1 MLRPFARSYGTL
13 RALRRAIPLL
23 AGCAAL
29 LCAVPAA
36 AQLRPVHH
44 TGSRVRIGTFPTL
57 TGSAQRVRVIVGLA
71 AQPLAV
77 RGGRGLLAAGARRKL
92 DVRSASA
99 RAYLHLLE
107 RQQAHAVVRIRAAIP
122 EARIG
127 RRFTILLNAL
137 TVSLPAARLPA
148 LFATRGITKIYPSV
162 AYTLALDHSPSVIG
176 SDILRRST
184 AADGTGIKIAV
195 VDDGIDQS
203 NPFFNPAGFSYPAG
217 FPKGAQKWTTPKVIV
232 AKVFPGPNAGN
243 PGRLAVDPASSFHGT
258 HVAGIAAGVSGTT
271 APAGADHP
279 TVTGLS
285 GVAPRAWLGNYRVF
299 TVPTPIGHVANTP
312 EIIAAFEAAVKDGMD
327 VVNFSGGGP
336 QIDPAN
342 DALIQAV
349 HDLAAAGVVP
359 VISAG
364 NDRDDFGTGSAGS
377 PGTAP
382 DAISVA
388 AVSNTHVFAAA
399 LDVTAAGAP
408 SFLHGIPFQGANSER
423 APTAWTS
430 TDQTLVDVG
439 AITGTDGKLVERHL
453 CGPPGQLNRPV
464 GTLPPGSLNGSIALV
479 DRGLCALQ
487 EKALQ
492 AKAAGATGIVFADNR
507 EGEANVLPIRPAVPG
522 GSIANLDTARLRA
535 YLAAHGGRTQIR
547 VGRDHLELETGRSGV
562 ITSFSSAGPTA
573 FGHDLSPDVSAPGG
587 QILSS
592 TLPRVDASRFAVFD
606 GTSMA
611 APHVTGAV
619 ALLLQ
624 LHRGWTVAEVKSALV
639 STAAPAWADTAR
651 MREAPVTLEGG
662 GLVAL
667 PSAADPQ
674 IFTSPSS
681 LSFDDLS
688 VSHVDAAK
696 GLLVRITDEGNGAGT
711 WTVRLAA
718 QSATPGT
725 SIDLPGV
732 VTLPPGGEAE
742 LPVVVHA
749 SAAAPAG
756 EDYGFVVLQKGT
768 ITRRVPYLFLVD
780 SPALATET
788 AVPLL
793 RTQIGTTSGDAN
805 VVNAYRYPV
814 APFGNQPDRK
824 PMQEDGAEKLYVTAL
839 DRPAVNI
846 GVSMLDRETGARID
860 PFFLGAKDE
869 STVQGVAG
877 TPVDVNALTY
887 DYLAPVGAA
896 GASFPRQ
903 GRYYVAVDSP
913 RDPFTG
919 ARLVGQYILRSWVN
933 DVTPPSLHLLTT
945 RVSAGRP
952 TLVFRSLDTQAG
964 VDPAS
969 LAIGYKG
976 VLIAAGFY
984 DWQTGLAVFPLPA
997 SVPVLAAGKTVRTTM
1012 ISSDYQEAKNIDTIG
1027 PSIMPNTRGSTAARH
1042 VVRGVAVDWLTPST
1056 GACVR
1061 KGTRAVVAA
1070 SAPGRV
1076 TSVRFALDGKQFA
1089 VDRTGV
1095 QGIWSVGVT
1104 AAKQGAHTLT
1114 ATAVTANGG
1123 RAAAPRKVR
1132 LCHA

>member
-1 MLRPFARSYGTL
+1 VRSCWASRTSARSRG
-13 RALRRAIPLL
+13 RSRSSSPSIIGADVLRR
-23 AGCAAL
+23 
-29 LCAVPAA
+29 
-36 AQLRPVHH
+36 
-44 TGSRVRIGTFPTL
+44 TTS
-57 TGSAQRVRVIVGLA
+57 
-71 AQPLAV
+71 
-77 RGGRGLLAAGARRKL
+77 
-92 DVRSASA
+92 
-99 RAYLHLLE
+99 
-107 RQQAHAVVRIRAAIP
+107 
-122 EARIG
+122 
-127 RRFTILLNAL
+127 
-137 TVSLPAARLPA
+137 
-148 LFATRGITKIYPSV
+148 
-162 AYTLALDHSPSVIG
+162 
-176 SDILRRST
+176 
-184 AADGTGIKIAV
+184 ADGTGVKIAV

-217 FPKGAQKWTTPKVIV
+217 FPKGATKWTTPKVIV
-232 AKVFPGPNAGN
+232 AKVFPGPNAGV
-243 PGRLAVDPASSFHGT
+243 PGRLAVDPDSSFHGT

-271 APAGADHP
+271 APAGGDHP

-312 EIIAAFEAAVKDGMD
+312 EIIAAFEEAVKDGMD

-342 DALIQAV
+342 DALVEAV

-388 AVSNTHVFAAA
+388 AVSNTHVFADP

-408 SFLHGIPFQGANSER
+408 GFLHGIPFQGANNEPPPS
-423 APTAWTS
+423 AWS
-430 TDQTLVDVG
+430 SADQTLVDVG

-453 CGPPGQLNRPV
+453 CGPPGNLDRPV
-464 GTLPPGSLNGSIALV
+464 GTLPPGSLNGAIALV
-479 DRGLCALQ
+479 DRGLCPLQ
-487 EKALQ
+487 EKAQQ
-492 AKAAGATGIVFADNR
+492 AKAAGAAGIVFADNR
-507 EGEANVLPIRPAVPG
+507 EGEANVLPISPAVPG
-522 GSIANLDTARLRA
+522 GTIANLDAAHLRD

-624 LHRGWTVAEVKSALV
+624 LHRGWTVGQIKSALV
-639 STAAPAWADTAR
+639 STAGPAYADTAR
-651 MREAPVTLEGG
+651 TREAPVTLEGG

-667 PSAADPQ
+667 PGAADPE

-681 LSFDDLS
+681 LSFEDLN
-688 VSHVDAAK
+688 VLRNDAAR
-696 GLLVRITDEGNGAGT
+696 GLLVRISDAGTGGGT

-725 SIDLPGV
+725 SIDLPGI
-732 VTLPPGGEAE
+732 VTVPPGGEAV
-742 LPVVVHA
+742 LPVVAH
-749 SAAAPAG
+749 AAAGSPAG

-768 ITRRVPYLFLVD
+768 VTRRVPYLFLVD
-780 SPALATET
+780 HPALASAT
-788 AVPLL
+788 AIPLR
-793 RTQIGTTSGDAN
+793 RTQSGTTSGDENA
-805 VVNAYRYPV
+805 VTAYRYPV
-814 APFGNQPDRK
+814 APFGNQPDQP
-824 PMQEDGAEKLYVTAL
+824 PMREDGAEKLYVTSL

-846 GVSMLDRETGARID
+846 GVSILDRATGVRVD
-860 PFFLGAKDE
+860 PFYLGAKDE
-869 STVQGVAG
+869 STMQGFAG

-887 DYLAPVGAA
+887 NYLAPVGAA

-913 RDPFTG
+913 RDQFKG
-919 ARLVGQYILRSWVN
+919 ASLAGQYVLRSWVN
-933 DVTPPSLHLLTT
+933 DVSPPSLQLLTT

-952 TLVFRSLDTQAG
+952 TLVFRSLDTQSG

-969 LAIGYKG
+969 LTIGYKG
-976 VLIAAGFY
+976 VLIAVGSY
-984 DWQTGLAVFPLPA
+984 DWQTGIAVFPLPT
-997 SVPVLAAGKTVRTTM
+997 SVPTLAAGTAVRTKM
-1012 ISSDYQEAKNIDTIG
+1012 IASDYQEAKNIDTIG
-1027 PSIMPNTRGSTAARH
+1027 PSIMPNTRTSFAGMR
-1042 VVRGVAVDWLTPST
+1042 VVRGVAVDWLTPT
-1056 GACVR
+1056 AGACVQS
-1061 KGTRAVVAA
+1061 GTRVFVAA
-1070 SAPGRV
+1070 SAPRRV
-1076 TSVRFALDGKQFA
+1076 TSVRFAVDGRQFA
-1089 VDRTGV
+1089 VDRTGD
-1095 QGIWSVGVT
+1095 QGIWSARLPT
-1104 AAKQGAHTLT
+1104 LKQGAHTLT
-1114 ATAVTANGG
+1114 AAAIVTNGYVSE
-1123 RAAAPRKVR
+1123 RRKVR
-1132 LCHA
+1132 ACRG

>member
-1 MLRPFARSYGTL
+1 
-13 RALRRAIPLL
+13 LRRAIPLL
-23 AGCAAL
+23 ASCAAL
-29 LCAVPAA
+29 VCAVPAA

-44 TGSRVRIGTFPTL
+44 TGPRVRADTL
-57 TGSAQRVRVIVGLA
+57 PARTGSAQRVRVIVDLA
-71 AQPLAV
+71 LPPLSA
-77 RGGRGLLAAGARRKL
+77 RGGRGLFAATARRKL

-99 RAYLHLLE
+99 RAYLSLLE
-107 RQQAHAVVRIRAAIP
+107 RQQAHVAAQIRTAIP
-122 EARIG
+122 QARIG

-137 TVSLPAARLPA
+137 TVSLPAAKLPA
-148 LFATRGITKIYPSV
+148 LVATPAVTKLYPSV
-162 AYTLALDHSPSVIG
+162 AYTLALDRSPSIIG
-176 SDILRRST
+176 ADVLRRTTS
-184 AADGTGIKIAV
+184 ADGTGIKIAV

-217 FPKGAQKWTTPKVIV
+217 FPKGATKWTTPKVIV
-232 AKVFPGPNAGN
+232 AKVFPGPNAGV
-243 PGRLAVDPASSFHGT
+243 PGRLAVDPDSSFHGT

-271 APAGADHP
+271 APAGGDHP

-312 EIIAAFEAAVKDGMD
+312 EIIAAFEEAVKDGMD

-342 DALIQAV
+342 DALVEAV

-388 AVSNTHVFAAA
+388 AVSNTHVFADP

-408 SFLHGIPFQGANSER
+408 GFLHGIPFQGANNEPPPS
-423 APTAWTS
+423 AWS
-430 TDQTLVDVG
+430 SADQTLVDVG

-453 CGPPGQLNRPV
+453 CGPPGNLDRPV
-464 GTLPPGSLNGSIALV
+464 GTLPPGSLNGAIALV
-479 DRGLCALQ
+479 DRGLCPLQ
-487 EKALQ
+487 EKAQQ
-492 AKAAGATGIVFADNR
+492 AKAAGAAGIVFADNR
-507 EGEANVLPIRPAVPG
+507 EGEANVLPISPAVPG
-522 GSIANLDTARLRA
+522 GTIANLDAAHLRD

-624 LHRGWTVAEVKSALV
+624 LHRGWTVGQIKSALV
-639 STAAPAWADTAR
+639 STAGPAYADTAR
-651 MREAPVTLEGG
+651 TREAPVTLEGG

-667 PSAADPQ
+667 PGAADPE

-681 LSFDDLS
+681 LSFENLN
-688 VSHVDAAK
+688 VLRNYAAR
-696 GLLVRITDEGNGAGT
+696 GLLVRNSDAGTGGGT

-725 SIDLPGV
+725 SIDLPGI
-732 VTLPPGGEAE
+732 VTVPPGGEAV
-742 LPVVVHA
+742 LPVVAH
-749 SAAAPAG
+749 AAAGSPAG

-768 ITRRVPYLFLVD
+768 VTRRVAFVFLVD
-780 SPALATET
+780 HPALASAT
-788 AVPLL
+788 AIPLR
-793 RTQIGTTSGDAN
+793 RTQSGTTSGDENA
-805 VVNAYRYPV
+805 VTAYRYPV
-814 APFGNQPDRK
+814 APFGNQPDQP
-824 PMQEDGAEKLYVTAL
+824 PMREDGAEKLYVTSL

-846 GVSMLDRETGARID
+846 GVSILDRATGVRVD
-860 PFFLGAKDE
+860 PFYLGAKDE
-869 STVQGVAG
+869 STMQGFAG

-887 DYLAPVGAA
+887 NYLAPVGAA

-913 RDPFTG
+913 RDQFTG
-919 ARLVGQYILRSWVN
+919 ASLAGQYVLRSWVN
-933 DVTPPSLHLLTT
+933 DVSPPSLQLLTT

-952 TLVFRSLDTQAG
+952 TLVFRSLDTQSG

-969 LAIGYKG
+969 LTIGYKG
-976 VLIAAGFY
+976 VLIAVGSY
-984 DWQTGLAVFPLPA
+984 DWQTGIAVFPLPT
-997 SVPVLAAGKTVRTTM
+997 SVPTLAAGTTVRTKM
-1012 ISSDYQEAKNIDTIG
+1012 IASDYQEAKNIDTIG
-1027 PSIMPNTRGSTAARH
+1027 PSIMPNTRTSFAGMR
-1042 VVRGVAVDWLTPST
+1042 VVRGVAVDWLTPT
-1056 GACVR
+1056 AGACVQS
-1061 KGTRAVVAA
+1061 GTRVFVAA
-1070 SAPGRV
+1070 SAPRRV
-1076 TSVRFALDGKQFA
+1076 TSVRFAVDGRQFA
-1089 VDRTGV
+1089 VDRTGD
-1095 QGIWSVGVT
+1095 QGIWSARLPT
-1104 AAKQGAHTLT
+1104 LKQGAHTLT
-1114 ATAVTANGG
+1114 AAAIVTNGYVSE
-1123 RAAAPRKVR
+1123 RRKVR
-1132 LCHA
+1132 ACRG

>member
-1 MLRPFARSYGTL
+1 
-13 RALRRAIPLL
+13 LRRAIPLL
-23 AGCAAL
+23 ASCAAL
-29 LCAVPAA
+29 VCAVPAA

-44 TGSRVRIGTFPTL
+44 TGPRVRADTL
-57 TGSAQRVRVIVGLA
+57 PARTGIAQRVRVIVDLA
-71 AQPLAV
+71 LPPLSA
-77 RGGRGLLAAGARRKL
+77 RGGRGLFAATARRKL

-99 RAYLHLLE
+99 RAYLSLLE
-107 RQQAHAVVRIRAAIP
+107 RQQAHVAAQIRTAIP
-122 EARIG
+122 QARIG

-137 TVSLPAARLPA
+137 TVSLPAAKLPA
-148 LFATRGITKIYPSV
+148 LVATPAVTKLYPSV
-162 AYTLALDHSPSVIG
+162 AYTLALDRSPSIIG
-176 SDILRRST
+176 ADVLRRTTS
-184 AADGTGIKIAV
+184 ADGTGIKIAV

-217 FPKGAQKWTTPKVIV
+217 FPKGATKWTTPKVIV
-232 AKVFPGPNAGN
+232 AKVFPGPNAGV
-243 PGRLAVDPASSFHGT
+243 PGRLAVDPDSSFHGT

-271 APAGADHP
+271 APAGGDHP

-312 EIIAAFEAAVKDGMD
+312 EIIAAFEEAVKDGMD

-342 DALIQAV
+342 DALVEAV

-388 AVSNTHVFAAA
+388 AVSNTHVFADP

-408 SFLHGIPFQGANSER
+408 GFLHGIPFQGANNEPPPS
-423 APTAWTS
+423 AWS
-430 TDQTLVDVG
+430 SADQTLVDVG

-453 CGPPGQLNRPV
+453 CGPPGNLDRPV
-464 GTLPPGSLNGSIALV
+464 GTLPPGSLNGAIALV
-479 DRGLCALQ
+479 DRGLCPLQ
-487 EKALQ
+487 EKAQQ
-492 AKAAGATGIVFADNR
+492 AKAAGAAGIEFADNR
-507 EGEANVLPIRPAVPG
+507 EGEANVLPISPAVPG
-522 GSIANLDTARLRA
+522 GTIANLDAAHLRD

-624 LHRGWTVAEVKSALV
+624 LHRGWTVGQIKSALV
-639 STAAPAWADTAR
+639 STAGPAYADTAR
-651 MREAPVTLEGG
+651 TREAPVTLEGG

-667 PSAADPQ
+667 PGAADPE

-681 LSFDDLS
+681 LSFEDLN
-688 VSHVDAAK
+688 VLRNDAAR
-696 GLLVRITDEGNGAGT
+696 GLLVRISDAGTGGGT

-725 SIDLPGV
+725 SIDLPGI
-732 VTLPPGGEAE
+732 VTVPPGGEAV
-742 LPVVVHA
+742 LPVVAH
-749 SAAAPAG
+749 AAAGSPAG

-768 ITRRVPYLFLVD
+768 VTRRVPYLFLVD
-780 SPALATET
+780 HPALASAT
-788 AVPLL
+788 AIPLR
-793 RTQIGTTSGDAN
+793 RTQSGTTSGDENA
-805 VVNAYRYPV
+805 VTAYRYPV
-814 APFGNQPDRK
+814 APFGNQPDQP
-824 PMQEDGAEKLYVTAL
+824 PMREDGAEKLYVTSL

-846 GVSMLDRETGARID
+846 GVSILDRATGVRVD
-860 PFFLGAKDE
+860 PFYLGAKDE
-869 STVQGVAG
+869 STMQGFAG

-887 DYLAPVGAA
+887 NYLAPVGAA

-913 RDPFTG
+913 RDQFTG
-919 ARLVGQYILRSWVN
+919 ASLAGQYVLRSWVN
-933 DVTPPSLHLLTT
+933 DVSPPSLQLLTT

-952 TLVFRSLDTQAG
+952 TLVFRSLDTQSG

-969 LAIGYKG
+969 LTIGYKG
-976 VLIAAGFY
+976 VLIAVGSY
-984 DWQTGLAVFPLPA
+984 DWQTGIAVFPLPT
-997 SVPVLAAGKTVRTTM
+997 SVPTLAAGTAVRTKM
-1012 ISSDYQEAKNIDTIG
+1012 IASDYQEAKNIDTIG
-1027 PSIMPNTRGSTAARH
+1027 PSIMPNTRTSFAGMR
-1042 VVRGVAVDWLTPST
+1042 VVRGVAVDWLTPT
-1056 GACVR
+1056 AGACVQS
-1061 KGTRAVVAA
+1061 GTRVFVAA
-1070 SAPGRV
+1070 SAPRRV
-1076 TSVRFALDGKQFA
+1076 TSVRFAVDGRQFA
-1089 VDRTGV
+1089 VDRTGD
-1095 QGIWSVGVT
+1095 QGIWSARLPT
-1104 AAKQGAHTLT
+1104 LKQGAHTLT
-1114 ATAVTANGG
+1114 AAAIVTNGYVSE
-1123 RAAAPRKVR
+1123 RRKVR
-1132 LCHA
+1132 ACRG